1 MGDVC
6 VIVGMYWLS
15 RFGDLIDYE
24 RKLVMVRYP
33 SGGVLTIYDNG
44 TRSGSTF
51 GSAAR
56 ARQCLPHG
64 CVGYLAYMV
73 DTRIDE
79 KRSISIVDVH
89 MVPDFPDMS
98 GSNNAS
104 GSNSNSSSSFSLLNI
119 CRSVTFDGCN
129 FNDWIC
135 NIRMD
140 LRYEEKDYILDKE
153 LKEIKETKAN
163 AEEIAK
169 YMSHEKDATKV
180 SLPSK
185 RASGKVRDCRLV
197 DNNQDE
203 RWRVHHEPFAKDAK
217 PLPPGFI
224 SVLLENNIPENVM
237 LRSVYEGYSWR
248 LKIKKYGDIYW
259 FSEGWKQVVEDT
271 QLGIGDILV
280 FIFVHHST
288 FELSIYSPDRCEK
301 ELRTKIQVEH
311 DVVDEEEE
319 GEDDD
324 CVDNGGRRHDGGD
337 EDDSGGGDIEENP
350 FFMKIISKAHKY
362 YLRLP
367 AEFVGLAGMNEERT
381 IRMKNVDGK
390 EWKMR
395 LKLERSRKAKRYY
408 LSSGWPD
415 FRRDNELYE
424 GDKCVFKLIKSEDML
439 YLAKVI
445 KKKGKVPVTEAIR
458 RPRGRPRRVEKMV
471 ADKGPATEVPKRKRG
486 RPPRVKAE
494 IESKDDS
501 TKGVKRSRGRPFK
514 RK

>member
-1 MGDVC
+1 M
-6 VIVGMYWLS
+6 
-15 RFGDLIDYE
+15 
-24 RKLVMVRYP
+24 
-33 SGGVLTIYDNG
+33 
-44 TRSGSTF
+44 
-51 GSAAR
+51 
-56 ARQCLPHG
+56 
-64 CVGYLAYMV
+64 
-73 DTRIDE
+73 
-79 KRSISIVDVH
+79 
-89 MVPDFPDMS
+89 
-98 GSNNAS
+98 
-104 GSNSNSSSSFSLLNI
+104 
-119 CRSVTFDGCN
+119 
-129 FNDWIC
+129 
-135 NIRMD
+135 
-140 LRYEEKDYILDKE
+140 
-153 LKEIKETKAN
+153 
-163 AEEIAK
+163 
-169 YMSHEKDATKV
+169 
-180 SLPSK
+180 
-185 RASGKVRDCRLV
+185 
-197 DNNQDE
+197 
-203 RWRVHHEPFAKDAK
+203 
-217 PLPPGFI
+217 PPGFI

-337 EDDSGGGDIEENP
+337 EDDNGGGDIEENP

-362 YLRLP
+362 YLVRSAKNTFLICLALHFFFELIFAVCVHLLVTWINQRLP